1 MAAIY
6 RPTLVIGLGGTGK
19 NVLVSLKKMIAE
31 NYTNGMA
38 DFPFLKLLSIDTD
51 SAVPKTDSKIKTIK
65 DTELALNPNTEIF
78 QLKAGFTSVPN
89 FDDFPEIKEWFPSS
103 LESRLIPANLAKGAG
118 QTKPVGRF
126 TLAWNAKAV
135 YDAIFPFISAPVP
148 IKPTL
153 ERGIGNNISEEMNVF
168 ICGSICGG
176 TGAGTFLDVAY
187 IVRLIEKELQ
197 KSIKIFGLLATSSL
211 FDGVAGGANIKAN
224 CYASLVELDHFMNP
238 INNENINRLFRP
250 AYKMWNPDYSESAMH
265 KGPFDY
271 PFLFDKTNNNERS
284 LDSPMAFSEMA
295 ARFINLL
302 IAHEVSDHW
311 ISMDNNVVATLENSY
326 KKRIDVYNK
335 SIQYRSMGT
344 FSILYPKRMIT
355 QICAYKLSDEYL
367 KIILSDD
374 YAPQEITNLVNRFL
388 SDVKLNPK
396 SGQIEKAFDSYRNND
411 FSGTFSDYLQM
422 AKSSKMDDEIDK
434 KSLVDEIRHWKE
446 DIDKDVDNFKHLNS
460 VTARDIRESFLAKL
474 NDKLSEM
481 VDLKKI
487 KDEANKDPQTN
498 EPRQIRGS
506 IIRAEKFVEQLQ
518 LLFIETSEKYR
529 KLEDTY
535 AADISNYKEELET
548 ALDDLSEAAYKVIAP
563 KKKLD
568 EAKENALDICYSLFN
583 AQRMYYICGW
593 IRQLYDNVIIGGVP
607 KYPGLIKELDNYKKE
622 YQTSINLFLD
632 LQREVTHFL
641 ETSNRVDP
649 SPLCEILYDYNQD
662 IIGTY
667 NKMLEEKKEDYVF
680 ETLSDSLKHNDY
692 FGSYYQNVAN
702 STLSLVNIM
711 LLSSAEGYFKDIVNN
726 VNIASRIFQSKK
738 HTDGLEN
745 GTYLKTA
752 GIFLRLNGGVL
763 SRVNLSFDNSTFFAI
778 TIPDEYEGKPCADI
792 KGVLKMLPGKH
803 ICPMDADPDN
813 FQGEKKCK
821 KYGECLKRLIL
832 KNAPEN
838 LSVTPT
844 SEKSE
849 INIVHTIAGYP
860 LAAVSSVV
868 NNCKPEYESLKKSYE
883 EENKKKGIDDERLHM
898 FGPVKFDDLEEVSI
912 DPLNINEIKG
922 FRQDVILAYVAHRL
936 FIKPLSVD
944 FVTEK
949 DRILKR
955 TDKPSIQLGKN
966 LAETEVLYQS
976 TKVSHQK
983 AIKQFREETAIIRKE
998 ILNNPD
1004 SNKLIGERFVEAYK
1018 NSTLPPVYLEVMV
1031 PYAKELCNVI
1041 LEDDTPL
1048 PSAID

>member
-1 MAAIY
+1 MASIY

-19 NVLVSLKKMIAE
+19 NVLISLKKMIAE

-51 SAVPKTDSKIKTIK
+51 NAVPKTDSKIKTIK
-65 DTELALNPNTEIF
+65 DSELALNPNTEIF
-78 QLKAGFTSVPN
+78 QLKAGFSYVPN

-135 YDAIFPFISAPVP
+135 YDAIFPWMSAPVP
-148 IKPTL
+148 IKDTL

-197 KSIKIFGLLATSSL
+197 KNVKIFGMLATSSL
-211 FDGVAGGANIKAN
+211 FEGVAGGASIKSN

-238 INNENINRLFRP
+238 INNENINRLFHP

-284 LDSPMAFSEMA
+284 LDSPLAFSEMA

-326 KKRIDVYNK
+326 KKEVYNK

-355 QICAYKLSDEYL
+355 QICAYKLSKEYL
-367 KIILSDD
+367 NIILDD
-374 YAPQEITNLVNRFL
+374 SYAPQEISNLVNRFL
-388 SDVKLNPK
+388 SDIKLNPK
-396 SGQIEKAFDSYRNND
+396 AGQIEKAFDSYRTPD
-411 FSGTFSDYLQM
+411 FSGSFSDYLEM
-422 AKSSKMDDEIDK
+422 AKSSKMDDEIEK
-434 KSLVDEIRHWKE
+434 KSLVDEIRRWKE
-446 DIDKDVDNFKHLNS
+446 DIDKDVENFKHLNS
-460 VTARDIRESFLAKL
+460 VTARDVRESFLAKL
-474 NDKLSEM
+474 NERLSEM

-498 EPRQIRGS
+498 EPRLIRGS
-506 IIRAEKFVEQLQ
+506 VVRAEKFVEQLQ
-518 LLFIETSEKYR
+518 LLFMDSSEKYR
-529 KLEDTY
+529 KLEDNY
-535 AADISNYKEELET
+535 ASEISNYKEELET
-548 ALDDLSEAAYKVIAP
+548 ALDDLSEAAYKVIAT

-568 EAKENALDICYSLFN
+568 ESKEKALDVCYSLFN
-583 AQRMYYICGW
+583 SQRMYYICGW
-593 IRQLYDNVIIGGVP
+593 IRQLYDSIIIGGAP
-607 KYPGLIKELDNYKKE
+607 KYPGLIKELDTYKKD
-622 YQTSINLFLD
+622 YQKTINLFTD
-632 LQREVTHFL
+632 LQKEVNKL
-641 ETSNRVDP
+641 IESSNRVDP

-662 IIGTY
+662 ILGTY
-667 NKMLEEKKEDYVF
+667 NKMMEEKKEDHVF
-680 ETLSDSLKHNDY
+680 ETLSDALKHKDY
-692 FGSYYQNVAN
+692 FGNYYQNVAN
-702 STLSLVNIM
+702 STMSLVNIM
-711 LLSSAEGYFKDIVNN
+711 VLSSAEVYFKDLVNN
-726 VNIASRIFQSKK
+726 VNIATRIFDSQK
-738 HTDGLEN
+738 HIDALEN

-778 TIPDEYEGKPCADI
+778 TIPNEYEGKPCADI

-803 ICPMDADPDN
+803 ICPMDANPEN
-813 FQGEKKCK
+813 FQGDKKCE
-821 KYGECLKRLIL
+821 KYGSCLKRLIL

-844 SEKSE
+844 SEISE
-849 INIVHTIAGYP
+849 INIVHTVAGYP

-868 NNCKPEYESLKKSYE
+868 NNCKPEYESLKKTYE
-883 EENKKKGIDDERLHM
+883 AENKKKGLDDERLHM
-898 FGPVKFDDLEEVSI
+898 FGPVKFDDIEEPSVNPI
-912 DPLNINEIKG
+912 EVEEIKK
-922 FRQDVILAYVAHRL
+922 FRQDIILAYVAHRL

-949 DRILKR
+949 DRIQKR
-955 TDKPSIQLGKN
+955 TDKPSINLGKN
-966 LAETEVLYQS
+966 LEEAEVLYQS
-976 TKVSHQK
+976 TKVSIQK
-983 AIKQFREETAIIRKE
+983 AVNQFRSETAVIKREIIS
-998 ILNNPD
+998 NPE
-1004 SNKLIGERFVEAYK
+1004 SNKLIGARLREAYW
-1018 NSTLPPVYLEVMV
+1018 NNDLPSTYLEVMV
-1031 PYAKELCNVI
+1031 PLAEELCNVK
-1041 LEDDTPL
+1041 LEDNEAPTT
-1048 PSAID
+1048 SID